1 MLVRL
6 VIGLNSLVSLY
17 IEHRTAAAVLG
28 YYCMKLYQLSG
39 NRSVKNATGSVY
51 MGSKWMGNVS
61 HCLIQSSIQTNVMTV
76 YLSLCMWQPF
86 PPKSSFF

>member
-39 NRSVKNATGSVY
+39 NRSVKNALEVFIWEVNGWGMY
-51 MGSKWMGNVS
+51 P
-61 HCLIQSSIQTNVMTV
+61 TV
-76 YLSLCMWQPF
+76 
-86 PPKSSFF
+86 